1 MLRSGQDRQY
11 IHNIVYNRADRMSP
25 KQRFQILLDPE
36 QLAALRR
43 IEDRTGAPVARQIR
57 MAVDRWLDEQGEKPE
72 RKRAVTRKR
81 S

>member
-1 MLRSGQDRQY
+1 
-11 IHNIVYNRADRMSP
+11 MSP
-25 KQRFQILLDPE
+25 IKPNKLRFQILLEPA

-43 IEDRTGAPVARQIR
+43 IQERTAAPVASQIR
-57 MAVDRWLDEQGEKPE
+57 RAVEDWIVKQGETSE

>member
-1 MLRSGQDRQY
+1 
-11 IHNIVYNRADRMSP
+11 MSP
-25 KQRFQILLDPE
+25 KTRFQILLEPE

-43 IEDRTGAPVARQIR
+43 IQERTAAPVASQIR
-57 MAVDRWLDEQGEKPE
+57 RAVANWIAEQGEKSE